1 MYIKKYTSRT
11 NLLLPIC
18 AVITSIIFSYLFFN
32 GGHQEVLAYYLSAS
46 LNDLSLTGLSFSN
59 EEAQVFNR
67 LAGVDITKLN
77 HAKLNYIFKQP
88 GNPATIPEI
97 VEHFGYLVSI
107 GFLIYLKILR
117 VCFGWITFIGDVPM
131 VLIGNMLI
139 HVACLAVYS
148 KFNLDFSKRFIF
160 IAFYFLNPIIVILY
174 TFPYYYYLTVLPSLV
189 AVYLYHKGYNINRIA
204 TVIIFI
210 TLLFSLLVRPTLVFG
225 LLFIFLV
232 AAVRSRKFYTWF
244 YCITYLMLAGLF
256 LYYYKLMFGPWHSI
270 YIGAGAYPNGFALS
284 LSDSSS
290 ASFLDNIKGVYNSE
304 QRLLDPKDS
313 MILLKREALRLINLQ
328 PLLYAENSIKNIL
341 QLYGFGYSTKLYW
354 FQYFSMA
361 MGILFL
367 SASLANKLYFHILV
381 ILFLNIGYIFYFP
394 PVPVYMAGSY
404 FILTHGWIE
413 ILSKVYIKYR
423 KKY

>member
-160 IAFYFLNPIIVILY
+160 IAFYFLNPIIVILV
-174 TFPYYYYLTVLPSLV
+174 VLIR
-189 AVYLYHKGYNINRIA
+189 G
-204 TVIIFI
+204 
-210 TLLFSLLVRPTLVFG
+210 
-225 LLFIFLV
+225 
-232 AAVRSRKFYTWF
+232 
-244 YCITYLMLAGLF
+244 
-256 LYYYKLMFGPWHSI
+256 HSI
-270 YIGAGAYPNGFALS
+270 TTWT
-284 LSDSSS
+284 
-290 ASFLDNIKGVYNSE
+290 
-304 QRLLDPKDS
+304 R
-313 MILLKREALRLINLQ
+313 
-328 PLLYAENSIKNIL
+328 
-341 QLYGFGYSTKLYW
+341 
-354 FQYFSMA
+354 
-361 MGILFL
+361 
-367 SASLANKLYFHILV
+367 
-381 ILFLNIGYIFYFP
+381 
-394 PVPVYMAGSY
+394 
-404 FILTHGWIE
+404 
-413 ILSKVYIKYR
+413 
-423 KKY
+423 